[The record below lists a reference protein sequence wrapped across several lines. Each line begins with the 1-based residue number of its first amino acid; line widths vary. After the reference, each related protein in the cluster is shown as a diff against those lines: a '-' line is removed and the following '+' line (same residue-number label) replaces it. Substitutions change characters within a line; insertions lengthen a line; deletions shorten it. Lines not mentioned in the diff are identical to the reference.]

1 MTDWMFFSLIAV
13 VLWGIV
19 GLLQKL
25 GTNRIS
31 ADSLL
36 VWLMVGY
43 LLLLPWLISRADF
56 SNLAA
61 IEIWVGIL
69 AGITNGLGAWF
80 LFAAL
85 EKGAKASI
93 AVPLTALNPIV
104 TIFLALAFLAE
115 KLTTLQSVGV
125 LLAIA
130 AGVLISYETGAGRSK
145 IED

>member
-1 MTDWMFFSLIAV
+1 MSDWMYFSLIAV
-13 VLWGIV
+13 VLWGVV
-19 GLLQKL
+19 GVLQKL

-36 VWLMVGY
+36 IWLMVGY
-43 LLLLPWLISRADF
+43 LLLLPWLVWNVDS
-56 SNLAA
+56 SQLGTE
-61 IEIWVGIL
+61 EIAVGIL

-104 TIFLALAFLAE
+104 TILLALAL
-115 KLTTLQSVGV
+115 LTERLTAIQSLGV
-125 LLAIA
+125 ILAIV
-130 AGVLISYETGAGRSK
+130 AGVLVSYEKNTSSSK
-145 IED
+145 